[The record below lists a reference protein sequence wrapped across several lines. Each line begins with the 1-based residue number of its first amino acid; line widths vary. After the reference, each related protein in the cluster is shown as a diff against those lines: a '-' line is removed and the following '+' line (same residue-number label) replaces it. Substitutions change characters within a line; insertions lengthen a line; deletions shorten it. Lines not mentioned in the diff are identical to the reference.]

1 MQRTPYQLSSAAVA
15 KIISKIHKEFRRNRL
30 ALFDEMNVA
39 GVKKHVN
46 KLHKRISQIIKNEF
60 LAVANDIYSEVADEA
75 IEMGFDGDLGDIDEA
90 WVEEFFED
98 YSPVTKYVFK
108 NELERKFSRLFEA
121 LIADLEERLNS
132 YEAAEKQIVKQVK
145 QEAIEFEDEITQ
157 ETYENLHI
165 EMVQWVAEDDGKT
178 CGVCNEL
185 DGQIFTLADVPPKQH
200 INCRCYLIPVK
211 E

>member
-1 MQRTPYQLSSAAVA
+1 MQRTPYQKADEAVA
-15 KIISKIHKEFRRNRL
+15 KIISKVRQEFRHNRL

-39 GVKKHVN
+39 GIKKHVN
-46 KLHKRISQIIKNEF
+46 KLYKRIFQIIKNEF
-60 LAVANDIYSEVADEA
+60 LAVANDIYSGVADEL
-75 IEMGFDGDLGDIDEA
+75 IEMGFDGDLGDIDVT
-90 WVEEFFED
+90 WIEEFFEK

-132 YEAAEKQIVKQVK
+132 YETTEKQIVKQIK
-145 QEAIEFEDEITQ
+145 QEAIELEDEITE
-157 ETYENLHI
+157 ETYKALHV
-165 EMVQWVAEDDGKT
+165 EVVKWVAEDDGKT
-178 CGVCNEL
+178 CGVCKEL
-185 DGQIFTLADVPPKQH
+185 DGEIFTLDDAPKKQH